1 MLAGCT
7 GASLPDWGSSGIQ
20 TDWNGPD
27 ENVSIESNF
36 GDDSAM
42 TDLIPIGCNETGS
55 LPTSNDLNSG
65 EWVNAMP
72 ISLIGWVS
80 AVHHYENGAGQSE
93 ESISKAVSTAV
104 VIEAMSYS
112 AAEANYDSGVLGTR
126 VQVKD
131 WGDPNDSGMERPYEP
146 STAGKPKLQ
155 RGEGNTEFH
164 AAGLI
169 PASEEVLE
177 GMEAIEW
184 HVPVKI
190 TGYMLHQPGGDNPY
204 DYYYTRSDKP
214 VTMTN
219 NECHILRTDTD
230 GFRANMLVVTIETP
244 NDRITLSEGYSSS
257 VGGINTW
264 VFTILVLALGGGGS
278 FGLFLLSTIMQRKG
292 ASGAAKVLLGAAGFE
307 SAKTVQQEAKMAK
320 KEGFESATPS
330 ISLKQDKP
338 SKAKEAKVEEVQIK
352 GFNLDS
358 ILSSAS
364 SSSAPPPEA
373 SGGGVQVTQEAD
385 EIEQKMATG
394 EFDVGGDDYSD
405 ESPRSF
411 NIGSDD
417 SDGGRPRGGGSSGG
431 FVGSA
436 RSLDDSSG
444 DDSPRHFSA
453 TQAKVSE
460 GSAPSRKTRK
470 TRKAKSRAPSND
482 ADMGVENES
491 KSGPPPKKKRGP
503 PPKKGGKSGGSKPS
517 KDDGDFSDFSF

>member
-1 MLAGCT
+1 
-7 GASLPDWGSSGIQ
+7 
-20 TDWNGPD
+20 
-27 ENVSIESNF
+27 
-36 GDDSAM
+36 
-42 TDLIPIGCNETGS
+42 
-55 LPTSNDLNSG
+55 
-65 EWVNAMP
+65 
-72 ISLIGWVS
+72 
-80 AVHHYENGAGQSE
+80 
-93 ESISKAVSTAV
+93 
-104 VIEAMSYS
+104 
-112 AAEANYDSGVLGTR
+112 
-126 VQVKD
+126 
-131 WGDPNDSGMERPYEP
+131 
-146 STAGKPKLQ
+146 
-155 RGEGNTEFH
+155 
-164 AAGLI
+164 
-169 PASEEVLE
+169 
-177 GMEAIEW
+177 
-184 HVPVKI
+184 
-190 TGYMLHQPGGDNPY
+190 MLHQPGGDNPY

-292 ASGAAKVLLGAAGFE
+292 ASGAAKVLLGSVGFE

-358 ILSSAS
+358 ILSSDS

-436 RSLDDSSG
+436 RSLDDSSD

-470 TRKAKSRAPSND
+470 TRKTKSRAPSND

-517 KDDGDFSDFSF
+517 KDDGDFSDYSF